1 MLGDKLGDK
10 LTENQKLIVTELR
23 MNHSISLAQLSKK
36 IGLPGIWAKKRPL
49 HEFKEKK
56 YPNHSYNYYAHFNLH
71 RCLTNK
77 LKESKQISL
86 RTKKQNKS

>member
-36 IGLPGIWAKKRPL
+36 NRFTW
-49 HEFKEKK
+49 
-56 YPNHSYNYYAHFNLH
+56 NL
-71 RCLTNK
+71 
-77 LKESKQISL
+77 S
-86 RTKKQNKS
+86 